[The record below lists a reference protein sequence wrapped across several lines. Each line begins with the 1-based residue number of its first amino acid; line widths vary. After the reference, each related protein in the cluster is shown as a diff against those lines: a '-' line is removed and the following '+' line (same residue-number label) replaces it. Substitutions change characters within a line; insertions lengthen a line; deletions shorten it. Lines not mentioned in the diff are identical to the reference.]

1 MIANR
6 LRRRSIS
13 INLRVIRT
21 ECYSLMVI
29 FERNILRPTV
39 IFRDCEK
46 ELLVIKII
54 LSNKVT
60 FLIIRDWLFDQH
72 LYSVVYWE
80 FVYVLIQSIYRKQF
94 VATTVL
100 LLGSPIP
107 IKKNVALTHYI
118 ASFHIAN
125 RYVTH
130 LNLFLFY
137 WVKLIFRSFFS
148 Y

>member
-1 MIANR
+1 MIANC

-13 INLRVIRT
+13 INLWVIRT
-21 ECYSLMVI
+21 EGYSLMVV
-29 FERNILRPTV
+29 FERNILRLTV
-39 IFRDCEK
+39 VFRDCEK
-46 ELLVIKII
+46 ELLTIEVI

-60 FLIIRDWLFDQH
+60 FLVIRDWLFDQH
-72 LYSVVYWE
+72 LYSVVNGE
-80 FVYVLIQSIYRKQF
+80 FVYVVIQSIYRKQF

-107 IKKNVALTHYI
+107 IKEDIALSHYI

-125 RYVTH
+125 QIVTH

-137 WVKLIFRSFFS
+137 WVKLVFRSLFS
-148 Y
+148 